1 MTENG
6 EEPNIYDLLN
16 TPNTTVEQIR
26 ALLREF
32 KDVNPQEVLVSG
44 GTKEEVIKHLKR
56 AVAVKAVPFDRV
68 LILLHESEENGDQH
82 IFYVKPKNP
91 KTLKICRDG
100 ALIAEK
106 LWGEDWGDMGFPFF
120 KLPHDSYQW
129 ADFRIGLPGKPKDWI
144 AKLYGHEVHYKY
156 IREEFLNGEL
166 VKYYSKREENTTCLA
181 RWNDPDL
188 LELRIPRTSSTSHG
202 SIEKRLQMLW
212 QHLSPALSAGDF
224 IAWELNDTRRGI
236 LQRRD
241 EHKATYRVTTLEFT
255 DSELGKASFSPNT
268 DDEGAD
274 DAEERK
280 AAIDAYLKGKGDCHH
295 LIITWH
301 ADESAK
307 ALPDDLKVI
316 SGGKDTNE
324 VVIKARTSSAAVDY
338 VTNQLRH
345 FSQPAPGTDRGADV
359 RPKLV
364 IEET

>member
-16 TPNTTVEQIR
+16 TPNTTVDQIK

-32 KDVNPQEVLVSG
+32 KDVNPQEVLISA
-44 GTKEEVIKHLKR
+44 GTKEEAIKHLKR
-56 AVAVKAVPFDRV
+56 AVAVKAIPFNRV
-68 LILLHESEENGDQH
+68 LTLLYESEENGDQH
-82 IFYVKPKNP
+82 IFYVMPSTPKV
-91 KTLKICRDG
+91 LKLCRNG
-100 ALIAEK
+100 AAIAEK

-120 KLPHDSYQW
+120 TRPLESYAW
-129 ADFRIGLPGKPKDWI
+129 ADFRIGLPGKPQDWV

-156 IREEFLNGEL
+156 VRQEHRDGEL
-166 VKYYSKREENTTCLA
+166 VKYYSKKEETTTLLA

-188 LELRIPRTSSTSHG
+188 LELRVPRTSSSSHG
-202 SIEKRLQMLW
+202 SIEKRLETLW

-224 IAWELNDTRRGI
+224 SAWELNNARRCI
-236 LQRRD
+236 LQRR
-241 EHKATYRVTTLEFT
+241 EEFKTTFRVTTLEFT
-255 DSELGKASFSPNT
+255 DSELGKASFAPNT

-295 LIITWH
+295 LIVTWL
-301 ADESAK
+301 AEESSK
-307 ALPDDLKVI
+307 ALPDDLKVV

-324 VVIKARTSSAAVDY
+324 LVIKSRTSSSAVDY

-345 FSQPAPGTDRGADV
+345 FSRPAPGSSGDSKVPGRVA
-359 RPKLV
+359 
-364 IEET
+364 EQET